1 MIIVALFMVI
11 MLAMLT
17 MLNMLNML
25 TMLNRLN
32 MLTMLIMQFFMV
44 IMVSYQIRLIL
55 SWTKVN
61 LFPQSSPLT
70 SHICTFSWKYL

>member
-17 MLNMLNML
+17 MLNML
-25 TMLNRLN
+25 T
-32 MLTMLIMQFFMV
+32 MQFFMV
-44 IMVSYQIRLIL
+44 IMVSDEADSQLG
-55 SWTKVN
+55 
-61 LFPQSSPLT
+61 QSESLPSKLPLT

>member
-44 IMVSYQIRLIL
+44 SYQIRLIL

-61 LFPQSSPLT
+61 LFPQFSPLT
-70 SHICTFSWKYL
+70 SHICTFSSKYL

>member
-17 MLNMLNML
+17 MLNML
-25 TMLNRLN
+25 TIFHGHHG
-32 MLTMLIMQFFMV
+32 LISDEADSQ
-44 IMVSYQIRLIL
+44 LG
-55 SWTKVN
+55 
-61 LFPQSSPLT
+61 QSESLPSKLPLT